1 MALIFKVITRIT
13 GVIFAIL
20 MPLLLIS
27 PLSYADAPNAN
38 EASVIEVNAI
48 EASANKT
55 NANEANALKTNVTEP
70 QRSSIVLGVIS
81 SKPKK
86 AFKRSKQLADYL
98 AAHLQDHGVTVGEVK
113 VAKDLDQMKE
123 LFRTGQVDLISET
136 SFSAY
141 ELKEAQLADMVAR
154 QWKGGS
160 KEYYSIFF
168 TRKDRGINNFD
179 DLLGQIIVFEDQRS
193 TSSFLI
199 PAITL
204 LENGYDLHKVTS
216 PRDSVPE
223 GSIGFF
229 FSDEVSRYG
238 DETNMMSWVHNNIVA
253 ASVFSNLDW
262 IEEVPNNIKSQ
273 LMIFHESQP
282 QPRAIMLTRSTL
294 NPDLKKAIKLTLF
307 NAHDDIAGKQALM
320 AFKSTSKF
328 DALTQQDR
336 NSIDQLGS
344 KLELV
349 TPLVSHTSSSK

>member
-1 MALIFKVITRIT
+1 MTLILSAVIRIT
-13 GVIFAIL
+13 GLVCVTLA
-20 MPLLLIS
+20 PLLLMTS
-27 PLSYADAPNAN
+27 SSYAN
-38 EASVIEVNAI
+38 EEHAI
-48 EASANKT
+48 
-55 NANEANALKTNVTEP
+55 EP

-86 AFKRSKQLADYL
+86 AFKRSQQLADYL
-98 AAHLQDHGVTVGEVK
+98 ADHLQDYGITSGEVK
-113 VAKDLDQMKE
+113 VAKNLDQMKE

-141 ELKEAQLADMVAR
+141 ELKEAKLADMIAR

-168 TRKDRGINNFD
+168 TRKDRGINSFD
-179 DLLGQIIVFEDQRS
+179 DLLGQIIVFEDHRS

-204 LENGYDLHKVTS
+204 LESGYELHKVSS
-216 PRDSVPE
+216 PRDNVPP

-238 DETNMMSWVHNNIVA
+238 DETNMMSWVHNKIVA

-262 IEEVPNNIKSQ
+262 VEEVPNNIKSQ
-273 LMIFHESQP
+273 LVIFHKSQP
-282 QPRAIMLTRSTL
+282 QPRAIMLTRSKL
-294 NPDLKKAIKLTLF
+294 NEDLKKAIMLTLF
-307 NAHDDIAGKQALM
+307 NAHSNTTGKQALM

-328 DALTQQDR
+328 DVLTPQDR

-344 KLELV
+344 KLELI
-349 TPLVSHTSSSK
+349 TPLVSHTSSSKQK